1 MSVRSYDP
9 KPAEIF
15 PTAKCSEPLCG
26 MPYWTICRLC
36 NRAFCSNHLL
46 NPHTCDT
53 HVEFI
58 VLTRMEVEELFGIPH
73 VHLFKENGKDGHGRD
88 RLSPCECG
96 SVNLRGSI

>member
-26 MPYWTICRLC
+26 EPYWTICRLC

-46 NPHTCDT
+46 NPMAPDFWNVLKKPHTCDT
-53 HVEFI
+53 HQEFL
-58 VLTRMEVEELFGIPH
+58 VLTPEEVHELNSNGVFGE
-73 VHLFKENGKDGHGRD
+73 K
-88 RLSPCECG
+88 S
-96 SVNLRGSI
+96 